1 MSTHLRDL
9 IKIVRASRTAQ
20 EEREVITKELAA
32 VRTSCASED
41 NEYRPRNVAKML
53 YIHMLGYNTQFGQ
66 MECLKLIVSPHY
78 SDKRIGYL
86 GLMVLLDEKQEV
98 LMLVTNSLKND
109 LNHINQYVVGL
120 ALCALGNISSASI
133 ARDTAPEVEKLLGST
148 NPYVRKKAA
157 LCALRI
163 LRKVPDLMEN
173 FLPRIKVLLVDRNHG
188 VLITALTL
196 MIELCIVNPEHN
208 IPTFRKLVPQL
219 VRIMKTLTQSG
230 YNPEYDINGITDPF
244 LQVKLLKILGI
255 LGAGDASVSEQM
267 NDLLAQVA
275 TNTDSLRNVGNA
287 ILYEI
292 VQTIMS
298 IESENGLRVLAVN
311 ILGRFLSNRDN
322 NIRYVALNTLAKVV
336 AIEPEAVQ
344 RHRGTIV
351 DCLKDAD
358 ISIRRRALEL
368 IYVLVN
374 SSNVRVLV
382 RELLSFLTVADVEF
396 RPDLTARLCVV
407 TEQFAPTKRWHVDTI
422 LKIMSV
428 AGSFVPDEVC
438 SNLIALIAQTPELQS
453 YAVHKM
459 YLSLSNDVT
468 QQSMIQVGVWCIGE
482 FADLLIVGE
491 SGTGE
496 DGKEFVK
503 VTEQDVI
510 NLLKR
515 IIRAPTTLPSSRV
528 YVLTAAM
535 KLSVRFND
543 NYQKEIRDIIKS
555 FTTDLN
561 LELQSRAC
569 EFDKVLTKNTIK
581 RALLERMPAPEPKP
595 ISAPSVARKDT
606 KAPSTT
612 TSEVETQPIKTSEPP
627 PATELP
633 LINFGDGPSTET
645 STVESP
651 LDALNKIFAGSA
663 GVPLNLGAP
672 TMPSVPLGLTS
683 TVPTIG
689 LSSPAPLPI
698 GMTTPP
704 VVSLNGHTFIAFQ
717 NAGLTIQFQC
727 VKQLTAPHL
736 TLINASYANS
746 LPQPMENFVFQTAV
760 PKYLKLQLLP
770 ASSNVI
776 PPLLTGTVTQ
786 VIKIANTLHLQHPV
800 VLRIK
805 VEWTIAGKKEA
816 HEATVNNFPPGV

>member
-32 VRTSCASED
+32 IRTSCASED
-41 NEYRPRNVAKML
+41 NVYRPRNVAKML

-196 MIELCIVNPEHN
+196 MIELCTVSPEHN
-208 IPTFRKLVPQL
+208 IPSFRKLVPQL

-344 RHRGTIV
+344 RHRNTIV

-368 IYVLVN
+368 IYALVN
-374 SSNVRVLV
+374 PSNVRILV

-396 RPDLTARLCVV
+396 RPDLTARLCSV
-407 TEQFAPTKRWHVDTI
+407 TEQYAPTKRWHVDTI

-428 AGSFVPDEVC
+428 AGSYVPDDVC

-459 YLSLSNDVT
+459 YLSLSNDIS
-468 QQSMIQVGVWCIGE
+468 QQSMIQAGVWCIGE

-510 NLLKR
+510 NLLKK

-535 KLSVRFND
+535 KLTVRFND
-543 NYQKEIRDIIKS
+543 GYQKEVRDIIKS
-555 FTTDLN
+555 FTSDLN

-569 EFDKVLTKNTIK
+569 EFDKVLAKDTIK
-581 RALLERMPAPEPKP
+581 QSLLERMPAPEPKP
-595 ISAPSVARKDT
+595 ISAPPAARKDT
-606 KAPSTT
+606 KAPST
-612 TSEVETQPIKTSEPP
+612 SAEVSTLPAQTSEPP
-627 PATELP
+627 PATDIP
-633 LINFGDGPSTET
+633 LISFGDGPSTE
-645 STVESP
+645 SPSVESP
-651 LDALNKIFAGSA
+651 LDALNKIFAGSG
-663 GVPLNLGAP
+663 GVPLNMGASTLP
-672 TMPSVPLGLTS
+672 ALPLGSNPVLGMPP

-689 LSSPAPLPI
+689 LSTLPHPI
-698 GMTTPP
+698 GITAPS
-704 VVSLNGHTFIAFQ
+704 VVPLSVPGLTFIAFQ
-717 NAGLTIQFQC
+717 NAGLTIQ
-727 VKQLTAPHL
+727 
-736 TLINASYANS
+736 
-746 LPQPMENFVFQTAV
+746 
-760 PKYLKLQLLP
+760 LQLSL
-770 ASSNVI
+770 I
-776 PPLLTGTVTQ
+776 H
-786 VIKIANTLHLQHPV
+786 I
-800 VLRIK
+800 
-805 VEWTIAGKKEA
+805 
-816 HEATVNNFPPGV
+816 